1 MICQRRVKKILY
13 NWGNTGHTEKNK
25 IPRRILRVRK
35 ILIGRNERNTKGMPN
50 KILEIKK
57 LRKNYGYN

>member
-1 MICQRRVKKILY
+1 MKILY
-13 NWGNTGHTEKNK
+13 NWENTGHTEKNK

-35 ILIGRNERNTKGMPN
+35 ILIGRNERNTKRMPN

-57 LRKNYGYN
+57 LRKNYYN